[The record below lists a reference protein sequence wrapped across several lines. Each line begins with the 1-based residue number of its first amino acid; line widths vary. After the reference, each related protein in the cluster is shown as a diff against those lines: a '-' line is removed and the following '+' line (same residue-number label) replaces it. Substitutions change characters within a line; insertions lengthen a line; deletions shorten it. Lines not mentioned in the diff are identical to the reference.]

1 MSQKKSIARLRFA
14 TMKPAVTLC
23 HSRVAKVLTFATGAV
38 LIAFKSRLFLVL
50 LQLVIGVGDEE
61 LKWLNGL
68 IRLLQMRDALQKLV
82 RKPVGQ
88 LPDRFLAGRSG
99 DVIVVDEVHSH
110 AVQFENVGANLVIA
124 IAHLVNRINGAKQHG
139 GVETVPQLFQHLP
152 VNDAERGFDGSAGF
166 LRFRLR
172 HGCVAPLW

>member
-50 LQLVIGVGDEE
+50 LQLVIGVGDEG

-68 IRLLQMRDALQKLV
+68 IR
-82 RKPVGQ
+82 P
-88 LPDRFLAGRSG
+88 
-99 DVIVVDEVHSH
+99 
-110 AVQFENVGANLVIA
+110 
-124 IAHLVNRINGAKQHG
+124 
-139 GVETVPQLFQHLP
+139 LP